1 MAKFDVMEAAI
12 SGYRYLWQERKIVLP
27 LAVVP
32 FFVKMG
38 SFAAVLLLGLEA
50 NILRQGLLL
59 LPAYFMEALWV
70 AVIIRMAMFGERY
83 DRGAAAQGRI
93 DENVKRAVMG
103 AALIYVLT
111 KLVTYF
117 LSGIMMMSREIE
129 KSPMMPEPNGAPF
142 LTLIM
147 IVLFMVWA
155 FRFLWLYVPVATGV
169 PVRRFLEIIRP
180 FVSSVYLIALWM
192 LCSIPIS
199 AALLGAARLLMAAF
213 PGVDGQGSMVYTV
226 LLAPLRAAAE
236 LGIAGVTGV
245 AMAHA
250 LRVMVGGQGGPGRRY

>member
-1 MAKFDVMEAAI
+1 MI
-12 SGYRYLWQERKIVLP
+12 LP
-27 LAVVP
+27 LAVMP
-32 FFVKMG
+32 FLVKTG

-59 LPAYFMEALWV
+59 LPSYFIEALWV
-70 AVIIRMAMFGERY
+70 VIVIRMAMFGERF
-83 DRGAAAQGRI
+83 DRIAAGQGQI
-93 DENVKRAVMG
+93 DENVKRAIMG

-111 KLVTYF
+111 KLITYF
-117 LSGIMMMSREIE
+117 LSGTMMMAREIE

-142 LTLIM
+142 LSLIM
-147 IVLFMVWA
+147 IIVFMVWA
-155 FRFLWLYVPVATGV
+155 FRFLWLYVPVATGMT
-169 PVRRFLEIIRP
+169 VRRFLEIIRP
-180 FVSSVYLIALWM
+180 FVSSIYLIALWM

-199 AALLGAARLLMAAF
+199 AILLGIAQLFLAVL

-226 LLAPLRAAAE
+226 FLAPLRAAAE

-250 LRVMVGGQGGPGRRY
+250 LRMMANGQAGPGRRY

>member
-1 MAKFDVMEAAI
+1 MI
-12 SGYRYLWQERKIVLP
+12 LP
-27 LAVVP
+27 LAVMP
-32 FFVKMG
+32 FLVKTG
-38 SFAAVLLLGLEA
+38 SFAAVLLLGLES

-59 LPAYFMEALWV
+59 LPAYFIEALWV
-70 AVIIRMAMFGERY
+70 VVVIRMAMFGERF
-83 DRGAAAQGRI
+83 DRVAAGQGQI

-103 AALIYVLT
+103 AALVYVLT
-111 KLVTYF
+111 KLITYF
-117 LSGIMMMSREIE
+117 LSGTMMMAREIE

-147 IVLFMVWA
+147 IMVFMVWA
-155 FRFLWLYVPVATGV
+155 FRFLWLYVPVATGMT
-169 PVRRFLEIIRP
+169 VRRFLEIIRP
-180 FVSSVYLIALWM
+180 FMSSIYLIALWI
-192 LCSIPIS
+192 LCSIPVS
-199 AALLGAARLLMAAF
+199 AVLLGVARLLMAAF

-250 LRVMVGGQGGPGRRY
+250 LRTMAGGQGGPGRRY